1 MRSLRKI
8 SWKRFSLHNY
18 TIFSFNKKTQI
29 IIFFKCLK
37 CTKNFWKIVSYF
49 QATNKHLFFSSVR
62 LHVKKLLRVLCLDT
76 CYHKYQRTLARLL
89 DKRYYFF
96 RNIAIVFGLFYQMRV
111 CHCQG
116 ELCVY
121 FSIFFV
127 GGCFWRI

>member
-1 MRSLRKI
+1 MYKKI
-8 SWKRFSLHNY
+8 LKNCI
-18 TIFSFNKKTQI
+18 IFSSNKQT
-29 IIFFKCLK
+29 F
-37 CTKNFWKIVSYF
+37 V
-49 QATNKHLFFSSVR
+49 FSSVR

-121 FSIFFV
+121 FSVFFWWLFLEDLTGARELIKCVLCINIKSIFLDDCYF
-127 GGCFWRI
+127 FFFIFLTNAY